1 MDAHGVRNVTEL
13 HTLPVHAA
21 HNERLYREPT
31 VHSIRPLW
39 PAHKVYLLVF
49 EKARARSH
57 YVDFLEYIA
66 EEL

>member
-31 VHSIRPLW
+31 VYSISPPW
-39 PAHKVYLLVF
+39 PAHKVDLLLF
-49 EKARARSH
+49 EKARARSQ
-57 YVDFLEYIA
+57 YVDFLEQIA